1 MPSGG
6 ARRAVPIASAAGAG
20 EAMSRPTVVPVAIV
34 AVFAVMGVGCSGG
47 DDAAPSSSAASVS
60 TTIAVSSAPT
70 STIASTVAPTTLP
83 TTSPPTTTSG
93 TDATTSSTTIPTKQ
107 QAKRDV
113 IAAARAAWQSLN
125 DLRLD
130 PTNDALLEALAL
142 TRTGASLESAIDI
155 IATYRA
161 DDLRAVTNDE
171 FPAYFQPIRDS
182 VIIDGPAGTAS
193 LEYCRLGSNLLVEVG
208 GNPDGTDLVLDESI
222 SAYRERSDLVLTE
235 TGWLESGGV
244 VLQQFEGAT
253 RCDA

>member
-113 IAAARAAWQSLN
+113 IAAAIASWTAFNEL
-125 DLRLD
+125 LLD
-130 PTNDALLEALAL
+130 PTNDERLAALAQ
-142 TRTGASLESAIDI
+142 TRTGAALERAIEI
-155 IATYRA
+155 
-161 DDLRAVTNDE
+161 V
-171 FPAYFQPIRDS
+171 
-182 VIIDGPAGTAS
+182 AGWS
-193 LEYCRLGSNLLVEVG
+193 PSDRQSGS
-208 GNPDGTDLVLDESI
+208 PT
-222 SAYRERSDLVLTE
+222 TE
-235 TGWLESGGV
+235 ILCGIE
-244 VLQQFEGAT
+244 
-253 RCDA
+253 